1 MHATGSIVTRGA
13 LALLVAGATL
23 VGTGQVSAQLP
34 TPTQLP
40 MDTMKESGQA
50 VYAAYEGW
58 FVTPDKKKAL
68 LIGYW
73 NRNTKQVLD
82 IPVGPN
88 NRIEP
93 GGPDYGQPTHFD
105 PRRGWGTFT
114 IVLPDTF
121 GEKDKMTWTITAN
134 GQTTAIPMGLNVDYV
149 VEPYRETGM
158 GNTPPV
164 LKFDAN
170 GKTFQGPPMGVALEK
185 TATVN
190 TPLEL
195 TTWASDDGVEDPR
208 FPGRGNKPLN
218 VRWVVHRQPVG
229 AVVKFTE
236 DRPKVD
242 KDAAG
247 KASTSATFSMPGD
260 YMLRAQGTDLSG
272 EGGGGFQCCW
282 TSALVKVTVK

>member
-1 MHATGSIVTRGA
+1 MHVTGTILTRGA
-13 LALLVAGATL
+13 LALLLAGGAL
-23 VGTGQVSAQLP
+23 LAAHPLSAQLP
-34 TPTQLP
+34 QPHQLP
-40 MDTMKESGQA
+40 LDAIKESGQA

-68 LIGYW
+68 LIGFW

-121 GEKDKMTWTITAN
+121 GDKDKMTWTITAN
-134 GQTTAIPMGLNVDYV
+134 GQTTAIPMGLNPDYV

-164 LKFDAN
+164 LKLEPN
-170 GKTFQGPPMGVALEK
+170 GKPFQGPPFGIGLER

-218 VRWVVHRQPVG
+218 VRWVVHRQPTG
-229 AVVKFTE
+229 AEVKFAE

-242 KDAAG
+242 KDSEG
-247 KASTSATFSMPGD
+247 KATTTATFSMPGE
-260 YMLRAQGTDLSG
+260 YVLRVQGTDLSG

-282 TSALVKVTVK
+282 TSATVKVTVR

>member
-1 MHATGSIVTRGA
+1 MHVTGSMFGRAAMAA
-13 LALLVAGATL
+13 LVSGCTL
-23 VGTGQVSAQLP
+23 IGPGPVSAQL
-34 TPTQLP
+34 LP
-40 MDTMKESGQA
+40 MDAIKEHGEA
-50 VYAAYEGW
+50 VTAAYEGW
-58 FVTPDKKKAL
+58 FWTPDKKKAL
-68 LIGYW
+68 LVGFW

-88 NRIEP
+88 NRVEP
-93 GGPDYGQPTHFD
+93 GGPDLGQPTHFE

-114 IVLPDTF
+114 IILPDNF
-121 GEKDKMTWTITAN
+121 SDKDKVTWTLTAN
-134 GQTTAIPMGLNVDYV
+134 GKTTTIPMGLNIDYII
-149 VEPYRETGM
+149 EPYRETGM

-164 LKFDAN
+164 LKFEPN
-170 GKTFQGPPMGVALEK
+170 GKTFTGPPFGIALEK

-195 TTWASDDGVEDPR
+195 TVFASDDGIEDPR
-208 FPGRGNKPLN
+208 FPGRGAKPLN
-218 VRWVVHRQPVG
+218 VRWIVHRLPEG
-229 AVVKFTE
+229 GTVKFSE

-242 KDAAG
+242 KEADG
-247 KASTSATFSMPGD
+247 KASTTATFSAPGE

>member
-1 MHATGSIVTRGA
+1 MHAKGSMLSRGA
-13 LALLVAGATL
+13 LALLVAGGAL
-23 VGTGQVSAQLP
+23 VGTGPLSAQLP
-34 TPTQLP
+34 APAQLP
-40 MDTMKESGQA
+40 MDTLKESGQA

-58 FVTPDKKKAL
+58 YVTPDKKKAL
-68 LIGYW
+68 LIGFW
-73 NRNTKQVLD
+73 NRNTKQVID

-93 GGPDYGQPTHFD
+93 GGPDYGQPTHFE
-105 PRRGWGTFT
+105 PRRGWGTFS

-121 GEKDKMTWTITAN
+121 GEKDRMTWTIVAN
-134 GQTTAIPMGLNVDYV
+134 GQTTAIPMGLNPDYV

-164 LKFDAN
+164 LKFDPN
-170 GKTFQGPPMGVALEK
+170 GKSFQGPPIGIAAEK

-190 TPLEL
+190 TPLDL
-195 TTWASDDGVEDPR
+195 TTWATDDGIEDPR

-218 VRWVVHRQPVG
+218 VRWIVHRQPVG
-229 AVVKFTE
+229 AAVKFAE

-242 KDAAG
+242 KDSQG
-247 KASTSATFSMPGD
+247 KASTTATFSMPGD
-260 YMLRAQGTDLSG
+260 YVLRAQGTDLSG